1 MSKKE
6 IRKIAVIGSGKLGTD
21 IFYYLMDFDLELL
34 LICINEEEAEK
45 QNAVLQKKLNR
56 QTKAGIINEAKLKQ
70 LQNTLIIDHHFD
82 KLSGRDLIIEC
93 IWENKV
99 QKQKVFASITPFV
112 NDSCILASNS
122 SSINPSLLNPS
133 VDFKNRFIGLHY
145 FYPLKFKNIV
155 EIIKTDNTS
164 KDVLDSITAF
174 CQKTGKT
181 FLLQD
186 EFNSF
191 ILNKLFLEVQ
201 NEAYNIFCEGVL
213 SYRQI
218 DKIVDN
224 SLFPGGIF
232 SFFDQVGNDIM
243 LESIK
248 NYFPKA
254 ERAPYSALIAKLE
267 ELCSQNLLG
276 IKTNAGFY
284 DYKEFNTAATLLSA
298 ETPDTDYVLDVTQ
311 RLIQVYVAK
320 AQSIVEGGIC
330 SQELLE
336 FAAKEYM
343 NADKGPFSLFT
354 EYSLNK
360 I

>member
-1 MSKKE
+1 MSKQE
-6 IRKIAVIGSGKLGTD
+6 IRRIAIIGSGKLGTD
-21 IFYYLMDFDLELL
+21 IFYYLSDFDLELL

-45 QNAVLQKKLNR
+45 QNAVLQKKLGR
-56 QTKAGIINEAKLKQ
+56 QFKTGIIDEARLKHLQKSIIVDHNFAKLV
-70 LQNTLIIDHHFD
+70 
-82 KLSGRDLIIEC
+82 GCDLIIEC

-99 QKQKVFASITPFV
+99 QKQKLFASIAPFV
-112 NDSCILASNS
+112 KDTCILASNS
-122 SSINPSLLNPS
+122 SSINPSFLNPS
-133 VDFKNRFIGLHY
+133 VDFKSRFIGLHY

-155 EIIKTDNTS
+155 EIIKTENTS
-164 KDVLDSITAF
+164 QDVLDKITAF

-181 FLLQD
+181 YLLQD

-224 SLFPGGIF
+224 NLFPGGIF

-243 LESIK
+243 LEAIK
-248 NYFPKA
+248 NYIPKA
-254 ERAPYSALIAKLE
+254 ERGPYRALIAKLE
-267 ELCSQNLLG
+267 ELSSQNLLG

-284 DYKEFNTAATLLSA
+284 DYQEFNTAETLLSA
-298 ETPDTDYVLDVTQ
+298 ETPNNEYTHEVTQ
-311 RLIQVYVAK
+311 RLINVYASK
-320 AQSIVEGGIC
+320 AQSIVDGGIC
-330 SQELLE
+330 SRDQLE

>member
-1 MSKKE
+1 
-6 IRKIAVIGSGKLGTD
+6 
-21 IFYYLMDFDLELL
+21 
-34 LICINEEEAEK
+34 
-45 QNAVLQKKLNR
+45 
-56 QTKAGIINEAKLKQ
+56 
-70 LQNTLIIDHHFD
+70 
-82 KLSGRDLIIEC
+82 
-93 IWENKV
+93 V

>member
-1 MSKKE
+1 MSKQQIVKV
-6 IRKIAVIGSGKLGTD
+6 AVIGSGKLGTD
-21 IFYYLMDFDLELL
+21 IFYYLTDFDLELL
-34 LICINEEEAEK
+34 LVCINEEEADK
-45 QNAVLQKKLNR
+45 QNAILQKKLNR
-56 QTKAGIINEAKLKQ
+56 QFKAGIIDEARLKH
-70 LQNTLIIDHHFD
+70 LQKTIIIDHHFD
-82 KLSGRDLIIEC
+82 KLTSRDLIIEC

-99 QKQKVFASITPFV
+99 QKQKLLASIVPFV
-112 NDSCILASNS
+112 NETCILASNS

-133 VDFKNRFIGLHY
+133 IDFKSRFIGLHY

-155 EIIKTDNTS
+155 EIIKTENTS
-164 KDVLDSITAF
+164 QDVLDTITAF

-181 FLLQD
+181 YLLQD

-224 SLFPGGIF
+224 NLFPGGIF

-243 LESIK
+243 LESVK
-248 NYFPKA
+248 NYIPKS
-254 ERAPYSALIAKLE
+254 EREPYHPLISKFE
-267 ELCSQNLLG
+267 ELCSNNLMG

-284 DYKEFNTAATLLSA
+284 DYEEFNTAETLLSA
-298 ETPDTDYVLDVTQ
+298 ETPDNDYTLDVTQ
-311 RLIQVYVAK
+311 RLINVYASK
-320 AQSIVEGGIC
+320 AQSIVDGGIC
-330 SQELLE
+330 SHDQLE

>member
-1 MSKKE
+1 
-6 IRKIAVIGSGKLGTD
+6 
-21 IFYYLMDFDLELL
+21 
-34 LICINEEEAEK
+34 
-45 QNAVLQKKLNR
+45 
-56 QTKAGIINEAKLKQ
+56 
-70 LQNTLIIDHHFD
+70 
-82 KLSGRDLIIEC
+82 
-93 IWENKV
+93 
-99 QKQKVFASITPFV
+99 
-112 NDSCILASNS
+112 
-122 SSINPSLLNPS
+122 
-133 VDFKNRFIGLHY
+133 
-145 FYPLKFKNIV
+145 
-155 EIIKTDNTS
+155 
-164 KDVLDSITAF
+164 
-174 CQKTGKT
+174 
-181 FLLQD
+181 
-186 EFNSF
+186 
-191 ILNKLFLEVQ
+191 VQ

>member
-1 MSKKE
+1 MPKQE
-6 IRKIAVIGSGKLGTD
+6 IRKIAIIGSGKLGTD
-21 IFYYLMDFDLELL
+21 IFYYLTDFDLELL
-34 LICINEEEAEK
+34 LVCINEEEAEK
-45 QNAVLQKKLNR
+45 QNAILQKKLNR
-56 QTKAGIINEAKLKQ
+56 QFKTGIIDESRLKH
-70 LQNTLIIDHHFD
+70 LQKTIIIDHHFD
-82 KLSGRDLIIEC
+82 KLASRDLIIEC
-93 IWENKV
+93 IWENKI
-99 QKQKVFASITPFV
+99 QKQKLLASIVPFV
-112 NDSCILASNS
+112 NETCIIASNS
-122 SSINPSLLNPS
+122 SSLNPSLLNPS
-133 VDFKNRFIGLHY
+133 VDFKSRFIGLHY
-145 FYPLKFKNIV
+145 FYPLKLKNIV
-155 EIIKTDNTS
+155 EIIKTENTS
-164 KDVLDSITAF
+164 QDVLDKITAF
-174 CQKTGKT
+174 CQKTDKT
-181 FLLQD
+181 YLLQD

-224 SLFPGGIF
+224 NLFPGGIF

-248 NYFPKA
+248 NYIPKA
-254 ERAPYSALIAKLE
+254 ERVPYSALIAKLE
-267 ELCSQNLLG
+267 ELCSQSLLG

-284 DYKEFNTAATLLSA
+284 DYQEFNTAETLISA
-298 ETPDTDYVLDVTQ
+298 ETPDNEYTHEVTQ
-311 RLIQVYVAK
+311 RLINVYVAK
-320 AQSIVEGGIC
+320 AQSIVDGGIC
-330 SQELLE
+330 SRELLE